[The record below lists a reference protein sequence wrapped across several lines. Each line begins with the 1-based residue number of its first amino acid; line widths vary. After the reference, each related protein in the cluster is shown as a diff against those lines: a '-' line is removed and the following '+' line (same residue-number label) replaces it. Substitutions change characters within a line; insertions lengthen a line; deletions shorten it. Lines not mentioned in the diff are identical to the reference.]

1 MKILMQNSI
10 FFPKVIGGAEIVTH
24 LVGNELRRRGWRAD
38 AVGTTGVRGGPSLVS
53 THPTEDGL
61 GTVFEAPSH
70 GLCDIYGQD
79 GVPDQPGFL
88 VRGLHH
94 FYSISSRRWSK
105 IFTEILEQSK
115 PDIVHTNNLVGMTPT
130 IWAAANKKG
139 IPVVHTLHDYHL
151 LCPRTT
157 LLRSDKSNCENPALP
172 CRVLSKLK
180 MRQTHQVEVVTAPS
194 QFVLD
199 RHLEAGG
206 FSKARSLVVPNAC
219 EYLPPIVPERHSGGP
234 IRGIFLCQ
242 LDEHKGILVL
252 LDAIKGLFADSRW
265 DKLRFDFAG
274 AGPFEETVRNFCNSH
289 PDRALFHGVVK
300 GQQKFDLLAK
310 ANFQV
315 VPSVWNDNF
324 PLSILDGFSW
334 GIPVIGTNRG
344 GIPEV
349 IRHEQDGLIIQ
360 PQSNELAQA
369 MGKYLESEDLRKQ
382 HGSSARKRAE
392 NLTLGCQVDR
402 FQDIYSSLCH
412 NRNDLREISS

>member
-1 MKILMQNSI
+1 MQNSI
-10 FFPKVIGGAEIVTH
+10 FFPKVIGGAEIATH
-24 LVGNELRRRGWRAD
+24 LVGNELRRRGWAAD
-38 AVGTTGVRGGPSLVS
+38 AVGTTGIRGGKPEIT

-70 GLCDIYGQD
+70 GLCDIYGED
-79 GVPDQPGFL
+79 GVPPQPGFV

-94 FYSISSRRWSK
+94 FASISSSRWQN
-105 IFTEILEQSK
+105 IFLEILEQSR
-115 PDIVHTNNLVGMTPT
+115 PDIVHTNNLVGMTPS
-130 IWAAANKKG
+130 IWKAASKKG

-157 LLRSDKSNCENPALP
+157 LLRSDKSNCENPPIP

-180 MRQTHQVEVVTAPS
+180 MRQTHQVDVVTAPS

-206 FSKARSLVVPNAC
+206 FSTARSQVVPNAC
-219 EYLPPIVPERHSGGP
+219 EYLPPHVPKRPSNGP
-234 IRGIFLCQ
+234 VRGLFLGQ
-242 LDEHKGILVL
+242 LDEHKGILIL
-252 LDAIKGLFADSRW
+252 MDALQKIFAGSQADQL
-265 DKLRFDFAG
+265 KFDFAG
-274 AGPFEETVRNFCNSH
+274 AGPCEESVRNFCNSH
-289 PDRALFHGVVK
+289 PSRAFFHGVVK

-310 ANFQV
+310 ASFQV

-349 IRHEQDGLIIQ
+349 IRHGRDGMIIQ
-360 PQSNELAQA
+360 PNSPELAGA
-369 MGKYLESEDLRKQ
+369 MEKYLESPELRLE
-382 HGSSARKRAE
+382 HGISARKRAE
-392 NLTLGCQVDR
+392 NLTLDCQVDR
-402 FQDIYSSLCH
+402 FQALYSSLNV
-412 NRNDLREISS
+412 NRDDLRENSS